1 MPSRRQEK
9 FSRVIKEAVSDIINN
24 HMNDPRI
31 EGFISVTGVDLSPDL
46 KTAHVSLSVMTQSDS
61 AKRKTLTGIQ
71 HAAGHIQH
79 LLGDRLTSKF
89 CPHLTFEEDSRLKGT
104 LETLKLIEEA
114 NKELQTEHHQEGDQS
129 Q

>member
-24 HMNDPRI
+24 HISDPRV
-31 EGFISVTGVDLSPDL
+31 EGFISVTGVDLTPDL
-46 KTAHVSLSVMTQSDS
+46 KTAHVSLSMMTQSEAS
-61 AKRKTLTGIQ
+61 RRKSLNGIQ

-79 LLGDRLTSKF
+79 LLGERLTSKF
-89 CPHLTFEEDSRLKGT
+89 CPHLTFQEDSRLKGT

-114 NKELQTEHHQEGDQS
+114 KKEFSTDPHQEGEQS
-129 Q
+129 E